1 VESWKDLR
9 IVAPSSGYLYIAC
22 QSEPKMAGNEE
33 RKVTISERYVLITE
47 PSEQAL
53 YSIDQYADILKKY
66 ECLRRITFFRFFCQS
81 KAFRKWKIASLA
93 SRASSKKA
101 NAERRLKKAYR
112 DVYWHLTSLLEV
124 VRRSKFVAASKKI
137 ELPLSDYSDYLFNSS
152 FKILEEFH
160 TELFP
165 AIIEVILSP
174 IKQAMLKAQYQEEEK
189 RKLREEMRFEKEFMT
204 SYLQLEN

>member
-1 VESWKDLR
+1 
-9 IVAPSSGYLYIAC
+9 
-22 QSEPKMAGNEE
+22 M
-33 RKVTISERYVLITE
+33 
-47 PSEQAL
+47 
-53 YSIDQYADILKKY
+53 
-66 ECLRRITFFRFFCQS
+66 
-81 KAFRKWKIASLA
+81 
-93 SRASSKKA
+93 
-101 NAERRLKKAYR
+101 
-112 DVYWHLTSLLEV
+112 
-124 VRRSKFVAASKKI
+124 RSKFVAASKKI